1 MVELPEVFRYVW
13 QDFLALN
20 SARTSNGFGVNPLS
34 YSEIKAYYDLQQQV
48 PEPWEAD
55 LIRYM
60 DATVMK
66 IMADKSKQ
74 EQSKS
79 SKKK

>member
-34 YSEIKAYYDLQQQV
+34 YSEIKAYYDLQQYL

-60 DATVMK
+60 DATVMNVYAEK
-66 IMADKSKQ
+66 AKQ

-79 SKKK
+79 SKK

>member
-1 MVELPEVFRYVW
+1 
-13 QDFLALN
+13 LN

-60 DATVMK
+60 DNVTLSVYAEK
-66 IMADKSKQ
+66 AKQ
-74 EQSKS
+74 EQSKA

>member
-1 MVELPEVFRYVW
+1 
-13 QDFLALN
+13 LN

-60 DATVMK
+60 DVTVMK

-79 SKKK
+79 SKK

>member
-1 MVELPEVFRYVW
+1 M
-13 QDFLALN
+13 
-20 SARTSNGFGVNPLS
+20 S
-34 YSEIKAYYDLQQQV
+34 YSEIKAYYDLQQHV

-60 DATVMK
+60 DVTTMNVYAEK
-66 IMADKSKQ
+66 AKQ

-79 SKKK
+79 SKK

>member
-1 MVELPEVFRYVW
+1 M
-13 QDFLALN
+13 N

-60 DATVMK
+60 DATVMNVYAEK
-66 IMADKSKQ
+66 AKQ
-74 EQSKS
+74 EQPKAN
-79 SKKK
+79 KKK